1 MSHGPPRARSRGCRR
16 RRCSRRTLE
25 TQAATLALSG
35 FVTERQ
41 SWCDFRRPCLCYAHD
56 VPRLL
61 RPEPRR
67 RAIGLQSATRVQLP
81 LACVVL
87 SPAYAVPFFKYFFVS
102 GMACQHPLTTN
113 VLRGVGRP
121 CQKRKKYLQKGTAHE
136 DLPSAHDC
144 FARASRH
151 DHSVAHVRSGAR
163 AD

>member
-1 MSHGPPRARSRGCRR
+1 MARQGHGAGAAAGDAAAGEHWRRRPPRWRCQDSSRSGRAGAI
-16 RRCSRRTLE
+16 S
-25 TQAATLALSG
+25 AAHVYATLMTCHACYDPSRVAG
-35 FVTERQ
+35 PSASRA
-41 SWCDFRRPCLCYAHD
+41 RPGCSCLLPVSCSA
-56 VPRLL
+56 PRML
-61 RPEPRR
+61 
-67 RAIGLQSATRVQLP
+67 
-81 LACVVL
+81 C
-87 SPAYAVPFFKYFFVS
+87 FFCKYFLVS